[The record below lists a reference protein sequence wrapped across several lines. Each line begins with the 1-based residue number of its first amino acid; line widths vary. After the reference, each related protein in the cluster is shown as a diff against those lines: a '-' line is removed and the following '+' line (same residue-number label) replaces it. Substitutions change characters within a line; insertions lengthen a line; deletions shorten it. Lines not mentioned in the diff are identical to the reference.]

1 MENIIATTL
10 ANAVT
15 EEILSRYMKF
25 EGSQMKGIFFRE
37 NMLLSFKSLGMDRKG
52 VSLTICEELL
62 LNTILETILQ
72 KE

>member
-25 EGSQMKGIFFRE
+25 EGSQMKGIFLEKTGYFHFR
-37 NMLLSFKSLGMDRKG
+37 
-52 VSLTICEELL
+52 V
-62 LNTILETILQ
+62 
-72 KE
+72 